1 MRMRLVGCRMQ
12 IRFARTA
19 VAAAFFFIAAS
30 AFAQDVSFDINRF
43 QVEGNTLLPAERVQQ
58 LVSPFVGKKR
68 VYGDVQK
75 ALEALE
81 GAYRKAGYGTVQVFV
96 PEQELAAGT
105 VRLVVTE
112 SVVGKVSLEGNK
124 HFSDANIRNTL
135 PSLQEGRAPNLRAL
149 SENIQ
154 LANENP
160 AKQVDV
166 TLGVAEEEGKVNA
179 KVAVTDENPSRFVLT
194 VDNTGTAATGQHRL
208 GLAYQ
213 HANLF
218 DKDHIFTF
226 AANTSIEKPSTV
238 QVYSVAYRLPMYG
251 IGDALDIAYG
261 HSTANV
267 PNVIPGLPG
276 SNITGKGD
284 VLAVRWNHYLPRS
297 GEYTSKIVFG
307 VDSKKIESCPFGTCT
322 PSLIVPVSVAY
333 VGQMARAG
341 ELLDYNVSIAGG
353 SGDLKTAALPAGYS
367 KDFLAARFSANYLR
381 LLPGDWSTRLA
392 LSGQHSARRLLDAEK
407 IAIAGSTA
415 VRGFDER
422 VVAADYGYVANIE
435 LSSPELISYVGLP
448 GSLKAVAF
456 VDAGEGFNYSCGSPL
471 GCTTRISSVG
481 LGFRYGLGKK
491 VALQAFATSASHD
504 SGPINTPFK
513 KEWGHFAL
521 QVTF

>member
-1 MRMRLVGCRMQ
+1 MRMRRVGCRMQ

-19 VAAAFFFIAAS
+19 VAAAFFFIATS

-124 HFSDANIRNTL
+124 YFSDANIRNTL

-149 SENIQ
+149 SEDIQ

-179 KVAVTDENPSRFVLT
+179 KVAVTEENPSRFVLT

-213 HANLF
+213 NANLF

-261 HSTANV
+261 NSTANV
-267 PNVIPGLPG
+267 PVAQATGL
-276 SNITGKGD
+276 NITGKGD
-284 VLAVRWNHYLPRS
+284 VFALRWNHYLPRS
-297 GEYTSKIVFG
+297 GEYTSKVVFG
-307 VDSKKIESCPFGTCT
+307 VDSKKIESCVGAFCS

-353 SGDLKTAALPAGYS
+353 SGDLKTLTPPTGYS
-367 KDFLAARFSANYLR
+367 KEFIAARFTANYLR

-415 VRGFDER
+415 VRGFEER
-422 VVAADYGYVANIE
+422 IVAADYGYVANIE
-435 LSSPELISYVGLP
+435 LNSPELISYVGLP

-456 VDAGEGFNYSCGSPL
+456 VDFGEGHNYFCATAPACS
-471 GCTTRISSVG
+471 TQISSVG
-481 LGFRYGLGKK
+481 IGFRYGLGKK
-491 VALQAFATSASHD
+491 VALQAYATSANHGK
-504 SGPINTPFK
+504 GPIQVPFK
-513 KEWGHFAL
+513 KDWGHFAL